1 MVNTKAY
8 LYSVKYYCFL
18 LLVLTAC
25 GKDPEPSPTPT
36 PTFSNSFVYDS
47 LELDERFDSV
57 AMVSTDGLDAHEASG
72 IVQSSISSDFVW
84 VINDGGNAAELFLV
98 DVKSGKTVTILEL
111 DSLTNT
117 DWEDMAFYQDP
128 TGKNYLLIAD
138 IGDNLGL
145 RNGVSVYR
153 FLEPSLNEI
162 DTTLTVQK
170 YQPLGFEEIS
180 FTYESGPMDA
190 EALLV
195 NPQNGELY
203 IITKRTLRNKLYHI
217 DQDSAKAF
225 FKGDFTLYM
234 CTAGDAKIIDND
246 HIEVVARNY
255 DRMILWEGN
264 MGQSIESIMSETPR
278 ILPYTYIEEQGESIW
293 FTQENGIG
301 TASETRN
308 GVEGRI
314 AIYKKL

>member
-1 MVNTKAY
+1 M
-8 LYSVKYYCFL
+8 
-18 LLVLTAC
+18 AC
-25 GKDPEPSPTPT
+25 EKDPHPVPNPQ

-47 LELDERFDSV
+47 LERDQRFDSV
-57 AMVSTDGLDAHEASG
+57 AIVSTNGLEAYEASG
-72 IVQSSISSDFVW
+72 VVQSSIDPDFAW
-84 VINDGGNAAELFLV
+84 VINDGGNSAELFLV
-98 DVKSGKTVTILEL
+98 NVKSGRTVTTLEL

-128 TGKNYLLIAD
+128 TGTNYLLIAD

-145 RNGVSVYR
+145 RNSVSVYK
-153 FLEPSLNEI
+153 FLEPALNEI
-162 DTTLTVQK
+162 DTLLSLQH

-180 FTYESGPMDA
+180 FVYESGPMDA
-190 EALLV
+190 EALLL
-195 NPQNGELY
+195 NPENGELY
-203 IITKRTLRNKLYHI
+203 IITKRTLRNRLYHV

-225 FKGDFTLYM
+225 YKGDFTLYM
-234 CTAGDAKIIDND
+234 CTAGDAKIINND
-246 HIEVVARNY
+246 HIEIVVRNY

-264 MGQSIESIMSETPR
+264 IGQSIESIMSQTPKL
-278 ILPYTYIEEQGESIW
+278 LPYTYIEEQGESVW
-293 FTQENGIG
+293 FTKENGIG